1 MKALIIDTTWERA
14 VLALVDGERVY
25 KYIGE
30 AGARRHSPTV
40 LAEADRIFGE
50 AGIAPRDLDAVG
62 AVVGPGSFT
71 GIRIGV
77 ATANAMAKA
86 TGAKIVEITE
96 LEAMI
101 EGETEALAL
110 IDCKHDNYYA
120 LKRAGG
126 KEEYFS
132 ANIADIDEPELKKVF
147 FKGAITDKL
156 VSAFIRKYTAGEF
169 VEEARPFYIK
179 KSSAEA

>member
-14 VLALVDGERVY
+14 VLVLIDGDKRYSYVSDT
-25 KYIGE
+25 
-30 AGARRHSPTV
+30 GARRHSPTV
-40 LAEADRIFGE
+40 LAEADRLFTE
-50 AGIAPRDLDAVG
+50 AGLKPSDLDAVG

-126 KEEYFS
+126 RDEYFA
-132 ANIADIDEPELKKVF
+132 ANIADIDEPGLKRVF
-147 FKGAITDKL
+147 FAGEITDKL
-156 VSAFIRKYTAGEF
+156 TSVFIRKYNAGEF
-169 VEEARPFYIK
+169 VAEARPFYIK

>member
-1 MKALIIDTTWERA
+1 MKALIIDTTWEKA
-14 VLALVDGERVY
+14 VLALIDGDRVY
-25 KYIGE
+25 PYDGE

-40 LAEADRIFGE
+40 LAEADRLFTE
-50 AGIAPRDLDAVG
+50 AGLKPADLDAVG

-147 FKGAITDKL
+147 FEGAITDKL

>member
-40 LAEADRIFGE
+40 LAEADRLFTE
-50 AGIAPRDLDAVG
+50 AGLKPSDLDAVG

-132 ANIADIDEPELKKVF
+132 ANIVDIDEPELKKVF
-147 FKGAITDKL
+147 FEGAITDKL

>member
-1 MKALIIDTTWERA
+1 MKALIIDTTWEKA
-14 VLALVDGERVY
+14 VLALIDGDRVY
-25 KYIGE
+25 PYVGE

-40 LAEADRIFGE
+40 LAEADRLFTE
-50 AGIAPRDLDAVG
+50 AGLKPADLDAVG

-147 FKGAITDKL
+147 FEGAITDKL

>member
-86 TGAKIVEITE
+86 TGAKLVEITE

-147 FKGAITDKL
+147 FEGAITDKL

>member
-1 MKALIIDTTWERA
+1 MKALIIDTTWEKA
-14 VLALVDGERVY
+14 VLALIDGDRVY
-25 KYIGE
+25 PYVGE

-40 LAEADRIFGE
+40 LAEADKLFTE
-50 AGIAPRDLDAVG
+50 AGLKPSDLDAVG

-96 LEAMI
+96 LEAML

-147 FKGAITDKL
+147 FEGAITDKL

>member
-147 FKGAITDKL
+147 FEGAITDKL

>member
-25 KYIGE
+25 KFIGE

-86 TGAKIVEITE
+86 TGAKLVEITE
-96 LEAMI
+96 LEALI
-101 EGETEALAL
+101 EGKSDATAL
-110 IDCKHDNYYA
+110 IDCKHDNYYV
-120 LKRAGG
+120 LRRIDG
-126 KEEYFS
+126 KDEYFS
-132 ANIADIDEPELKKVF
+132 ANISELNEDKDRAVF
-147 FKGAITDKL
+147 FEGEITDKL
-156 VSAFIRKYTAGEF
+156 IASFMRKYALGEF
-169 VEEARPFYIK
+169 VTEARPFYIK